1 MNNFT
6 FEFTPTES
14 SAGGTLFCIANHLS
28 NKLRPDLNIYKSNKL
43 ESTFIEIMT
52 ANANIIVGGIY
63 KHFSMDLTDFS
74 INYFNN
80 LFGKV
85 SKKQKKTKFVLG
97 DFNVNLLIMIIIIL

>member
-1 MNNFT
+1 MNNFS

-28 NKLRPDLNIYKSNKL
+28 NKLRPDNKL

-85 SKKQKKTKFVLG
+85 SKKQKQKICFR
-97 DFNVNLLIMIIIIL
+97 